1 MVRTL
6 AVKRG
11 ALVICSLLLSGCL
24 VPAEPAKQAEEI
36 SSISAEGALLAHGVA
51 EGGVTD
57 TFTRV
62 HTEALRKKLSELEPK
77 VQVDAVSKVLRDAD
91 AALAL
96 LRDNPGAPALLE
108 QRLERIS
115 KRADELAK

>member
-1 MVRTL
+1 MRR
-6 AVKRG
+6 A
-11 ALVICSLLLSGCL
+11 ALVACSLVLSGCL
-24 VPAEPAKQAEEI
+24 VPSEPAKQAEEI

-57 TFTRV
+57 SFTRV

-91 AALAL
+91 ASLAL
-96 LRDNPGAPALLE
+96 LQDDPAAPGLLE
-108 QRLERIS
+108 LRLERIS
-115 KRADELAK
+115 KRAEELAK